1 MNKEEFIQAV
11 LPGAI
16 DGFKKYNILPSL
28 TIAQAI
34 LESDWGKKHIENNLF
49 GMKAGVGWKGG
60 TKVCWTHEYIN
71 GKRVKVQAAF
81 RAYSS
86 FAESVIDHNK
96 LLGEAARYK
105 KAREA
110 TGYREACIAVHEC
123 GYATD
128 PMYADKLI
136 AVIEANELVKYD
148 DEVQISPW
156 ARAAWD
162 KAVKKGIQDGHGPKA
177 YVTEE
182 QLMVFFAK
190 LGLLD

>member
-1 MNKEEFIQAV
+1 MDKIAFIQAV

-71 GKRVKVQAAF
+71 GKLVKVQATF
-81 RAYSS
+81 RTYPN
-86 FAESVIDHNK
+86 FADSIIDHNR
-96 LLGEAARYK
+96 LLGEASRYK
-105 KAREA
+105 RVREA
-110 TGYREACIAVHEC
+110 TNYEEACIAVKEC

-128 PMYADKLI
+128 INYSQKLI
-136 AVIEANELVKYD
+136 AIIEANNLVEYD
-148 DEVQISPW
+148 YQVQVSPW
-156 ARAAWD
+156 AKAAWD
-162 KAVKKGIQDGHGPKA
+162 KAVVKGIQDGFGPKA